1 MLSYGTRVRRY
12 FPHNIIIIT
21 LLQHTIISR
30 VGVRLLFSVRYNI
43 SVLLFFYLYHTNN
56 NNNAAPIHNNVVLVY
71 ILQVIKYY
79 TSLQR
84 MIHQTRS
91 TPFNPLIG
99 HLSELRFLE

>member
-1 MLSYGTRVRRY
+1 MLSYGTRVWRY
-12 FPHNIIIIT
+12 FSHNIIIIT

-56 NNNAAPIHNNVVLVY
+56 NNNAAPIHNNVVY
-71 ILQVIKYY
+71 ILQVITYY

-84 MIHQTRS
+84 MIHQTRM
-91 TPFNPLIG
+91 TPFNPLIR